1 MLSYVVPNSPF
12 PRAFKAAWFARAAKK
27 ARIGDAALCKAIA
40 QVMAGQADD
49 LGGGVF
55 KKRLS
60 NNQYRSIILARGG
73 DYWVYQ
79 FLFAKQDQGN
89 IDDDDLQDL
98 RQVAKSYASMTPDQ
112 AEAQVTNGY
121 WLEICIGHW
130 SENDDEQAV

>member
-1 MLSYVVPNSPF
+1 VADSPR
-12 PRAFKAAWFARAAKK
+12 PRAFKSAWFSRAARK

-73 DYWVYQ
+73 DYWVYA
-79 FLFAKQDQGN
+79 FLFAKQDTAN
-89 IDDDDLQDL
+89 IADDDLARL
-98 RQVAKSYASMTPDQ
+98 RALAKQYGAMTQAQADAQVAA
-112 AEAQVTNGY
+112 GH
-121 WLEICIGHW
+121 WIEICR
-130 SENDDEQAV
+130 SAMQPETAT